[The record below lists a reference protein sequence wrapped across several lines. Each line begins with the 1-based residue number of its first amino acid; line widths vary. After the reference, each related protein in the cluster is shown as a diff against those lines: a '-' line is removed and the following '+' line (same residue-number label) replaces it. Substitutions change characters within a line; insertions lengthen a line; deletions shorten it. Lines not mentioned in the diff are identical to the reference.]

1 MRWLSS
7 ATPSWFRHD
16 QRGFVPGPVTRAVR
30 MSIEMSSSKGVVIP
44 SKLGVFG
51 IGCICIHM
59 YIYLYYNII
68 LYYIVL
74 YCIELYYI
82 ILYLYLYLYLYYIIS
97 YHIILYYIILYILY
111 VSVVLDN
118 VSELSLFYDVLWLII
133 GTVYVYMYI
142 YIYTYTFMRI
152 VHILAGERIP
162 GITGTSMFGNKPM
175 GNSLSSPRS
184 VTHTSSQW
192 SNPSTVSVVPV
203 IKRGKFPMN
212 SSMNFQLKL

>member
-51 IGCICIHM
+51 IGCICIHI

-74 YCIELYYI
+74 YCIVLNCIILYYIYIYIYIYI
-82 ILYLYLYLYLYYIIS
+82 ILYHIILYY
-97 YHIILYYIILYILY
+97 IILYYIILYILY

-142 YIYTYTFMRI
+142 YI
-152 VHILAGERIP
+152 HIYIHAYCPYPCRREDPRNHWHKYVRKQADGE
-162 GITGTSMFGNKPM
+162 FALK
-175 GNSLSSPRS
+175 SPIS
-184 VTHTSSQW
+184 DSYLES
-192 SNPSTVSVVPV
+192 V
-203 IKRGKFPMN
+203 IKPIYCISC
-212 SSMNFQLKL
+212 SSNQTWKVSHE